1 MNKLLNNLLN
11 KGVKVLKVDEVTG
24 LIAVYK
30 PYLIKSHPNTSI
42 DKESLLTC
50 EYDHNNQCY
59 NDKENKFKIW
69 LLNRLDSTTTGII
82 LLSTNLMTSKAVK
95 KEFSNRTVI
104 KNYHALVFGSE
115 AVFKNIKTLKW
126 CNNLVVN
133 KNNIDKLRT
142 SSSSNNNIEAISYV
156 NLIKK
161 IHDDPSVLLI
171 NLRPKTGFTHQ
182 LRIQCGLNGL
192 PIVGDKIYGN
202 FTLNKLINHKR
213 TNHKKRLYLHSFSIQ
228 LTYFIDDKQHEFKY
242 ELLKNDEEFK
252 YWN

>member
-1 MNKLLNNLLN
+1 MNKLYP
-11 KGVKVLKVDEVTG
+11 D
-24 LIAVYK
+24 
-30 PYLIKSHPNTSI
+30 
-42 DKESLLTC
+42 
-50 EYDHNNQCY
+50 
-59 NDKENKFKIW
+59 
-69 LLNRLDSTTTGII
+69 
-82 LLSTNLMTSKAVK
+82 
-95 KEFSNRTVI
+95 
-104 KNYHALVFGSE
+104 
-115 AVFKNIKTLKW
+115 KNINIEFTTANCRIGLQAYVGDLDIGMCETWTLFW
-126 CNNLVVN
+126 MFLVLRTLVYVN